1 MAIILS
7 LLAAMGAVG
16 VLLWRIQ
23 AASDAAKGAIEVA
36 DEARGFFR
44 RLSWS
49 RKANRNA
56 LDLVSD
62 PREAASAMMAAIA
75 EYDGAMTDA
84 ERALILGEMID
95 NFDATQKE
103 AEELLARGRW
113 LAKDVRDLGQA
124 LRRLAGPLEQR
135 LEEKERRDLIDML
148 RLVAG
153 PGSVRDSVPHQA
165 IARLEEQLFPG
176 R

>member
-1 MAIILS
+1 MGIILA

-23 AASDAAKGAIEVA
+23 VASDAARGAIQAA

-44 RLSWS
+44 RLAWS
-49 RKANRNA
+49 RKASRSP

-62 PREAASAMMAAIA
+62 PREAAAAMRVAVA

-84 ERALILGEMID
+84 ERSLILGEMID
-95 NFDATQKE
+95 HFDSTQKE

-113 LAKDVRDLGQA
+113 LGKDVRELAQA
-124 LRRLAGPLEQR
+124 LRRLAGPIEQR

-165 IARLEEQLFPG
+165 ILRLEEQLFP
-176 R
+176 RR

>member
-1 MAIILS
+1 MGIILA

-16 VLLWRIQ
+16 VVLWRIQ
-23 AASDAAKGAIEVA
+23 AASDAAKGMIGAA

-49 RKANRNA
+49 RKAGRHP

-62 PREAASAMMAAIA
+62 PREAASAMMVAVA

-84 ERALILGEMID
+84 ERSLILGEMID
-95 NFDATQKE
+95 HFDATQQE

-113 LAKDVRDLGQA
+113 LAKDVRDLDQA
-124 LRRLAGPLEQR
+124 LRRLCGPIESQLEA
-135 LEEKERRDLIDML
+135 KERSDLIDML

-153 PGSVRDSVPHQA
+153 PGSSNDSVPHHA
-165 IARLEEQLFPG
+165 IKRLEEQLFT
-176 R
+176 RH

>member
-7 LLAAMGAVG
+7 LLAAMAAVG

-23 AASDAAKGAIEVA
+23 AASEAARGAIEVA

-44 RLSWS
+44 RLAWS

-56 LDLVSD
+56 LDMVSD
-62 PREAASAMMAAIA
+62 PREAASAMMVAIA

-95 NFDATQKE
+95 NFDTTQQE
-103 AEELLARGRW
+103 AEELLGRGRW
-113 LAKDVRDLGQA
+113 LSKDVRDLGQA
-124 LRRLAGPLEQR
+124 LKRLSGSVERHLEA
-135 LEEKERRDLIDML
+135 KERRDLIDML

-165 IARLEEQLFPG
+165 IARLEEQLFP
-176 R
+176 RR